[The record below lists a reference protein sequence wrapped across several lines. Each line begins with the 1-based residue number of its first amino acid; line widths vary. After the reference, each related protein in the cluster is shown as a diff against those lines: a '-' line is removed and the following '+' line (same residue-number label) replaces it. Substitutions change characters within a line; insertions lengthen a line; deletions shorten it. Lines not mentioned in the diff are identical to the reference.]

1 MAGRGGSYFSASTP
15 DAGGVAGSASLLE
28 RVRARKSEQ
37 HASTPE
43 GAAAQLAARLCAF
56 LQARAGRCSSQQ
68 LVAHFKADC
77 SNPALFKEVLKQV
90 ATKDAAGV
98 WVLKGGFEPA
108 VET

>member
-1 MAGRGGSYFSASTP
+1 MRNTLRNCGLLLRPGGLLL
-15 DAGGVAGSASLLE
+15 VNESL
-28 RVRARKSEQ
+28 Q
-37 HASTPE
+37 TN
-43 GAAAQLAARLCAF
+43 AF